1 MTDSE
6 RTETQAE
13 ILDRIESDPS
23 ATNAD
28 IAEQTGTH
36 VALVRDLRADHA
48 GDDEAE
54 DDGSGDD
61 GGLSEPELG
70 ILEAAA
76 SDPSATNADIA
87 VEVGKHVALVRDFR
101 RDTQTAIL
109 ETVLRNPSATNAD
122 IAEET
127 GSHVALV
134 RDTRAEYEDDIAGL
148 DVEVA
153 DSSADD
159 GPTASADSSG
169 LSNEKIIAILVG
181 ILLLIGVAAAAL

>member
-54 DDGSGDD
+54 DDG
-61 GGLSEPELG
+61 GLSEPELE

-169 LSNEKIIAILVG
+169 LSSEKIIAILIG